1 MAAVLEKFHSLPAA
15 LAPALPDD
23 APHPIRFQRIREGVV
38 AAYSPAQLARADAW
52 QILTDLFG
60 TLIDVTP
67 ASVVTA

>member
-23 APHPIRFQRIREGVV
+23 ALHPLRYHRIREGLV

-52 QILTDLFG
+52 DILVGLFG
-60 TLIDVTP
+60 SLVDVTP
-67 ASVVTA
+67 ASAVTA